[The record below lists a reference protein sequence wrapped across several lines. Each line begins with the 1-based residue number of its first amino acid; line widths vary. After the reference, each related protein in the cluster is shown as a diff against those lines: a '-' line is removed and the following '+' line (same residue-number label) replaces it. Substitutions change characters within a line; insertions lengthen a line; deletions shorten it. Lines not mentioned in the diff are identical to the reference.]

1 MDREAQAAIE
11 QRSQSPSWAALGFSR
26 REEWDWT
33 YRTDAAP
40 VISPGPGGLCDRSR
54 QRWEAMGP
62 CEASGASSGS
72 SSEGAHEPGR
82 ETSRPRTLEG
92 DSSLHWVDDESD
104 DQSDDYLV
112 SENAAWLKQAM
123 GEANSPQFETE
134 FKLYEDF
141 LDELGV
147 SSLTAQFVCFSNG
160 WLLRLRWWSMVNPAG
175 IKGRGAPHCRL
186 RDTTLRVLH
195 GTGVITR
202 TSVQS
207 ERTAAV

>member
-1 MDREAQAAIE
+1 MLDDKRAGNPVWSGWTAAVDREAQAAIE

-92 DSSLHWVDDESD
+92 DSSLHWVDDESEGYVEAAKVG
-104 DQSDDYLV
+104 QGKYSIRGPSRQTRS
-112 SENAAWLKQAM
+112 SE
-123 GEANSPQFETE
+123 PTP
-134 FKLYEDF
+134 
-141 LDELGV
+141 V
-147 SSLTAQFVCFSNG
+147 
-160 WLLRLRWWSMVNPAG
+160 
-175 IKGRGAPHCRL
+175 
-186 RDTTLRVLH
+186 
-195 GTGVITR
+195 
-202 TSVQS
+202 
-207 ERTAAV
+207 